1 MFLWGGG
8 GGRFV
13 PPAPTIQTS
22 VKFRHFKELYLHIHR
37 QITFKLGSFTHLK
50 ALFPAESDFL
60 QLVHV
65 KSLKKCGTVYCAD
78 MVGC

>member
-1 MFLWGGG
+1 MAGGG
-8 GGRFV
+8 GEGCTPR
-13 PPAPTIQTS
+13 PTIQTS
-22 VKFRHFKELYLHIHR
+22 VKFRHFKELYLRTYR

-50 ALFPAESDFL
+50 ALFPAESTDFL